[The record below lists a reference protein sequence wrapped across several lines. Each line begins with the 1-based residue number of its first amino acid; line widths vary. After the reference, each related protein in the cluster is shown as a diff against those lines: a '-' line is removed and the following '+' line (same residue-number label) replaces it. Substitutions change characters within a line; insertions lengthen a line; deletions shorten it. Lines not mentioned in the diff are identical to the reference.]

1 MSYRLKKNVQSFTVV
16 EGPLADRSYRHG
28 VAYEEVPANE
38 AVKFDKIEPAAATDS
53 PAARTARKTAENGG
67 RKEELK

>member
-28 VAYEEVPANE
+28 QIYEEIPQNE
-38 AVKFDKIEPAAATDS
+38 AARFDRLATADPAPEKEKS
-53 PAARTARKTAENGG
+53 VRKTVVHDT
-67 RKEELK
+67 RKEDAQ